1 MANNHTCSNC
11 NSRGHKVAYGVGL
24 AALAAATAGA
34 YFLYGTKKGAKTRKQ
49 IKGWMLK
56 AKGEVLEKLEGMKD
70 ISQEAYEKVIDE
82 VEAKYKAV
90 KNIDQKDIAAFGKE
104 LKSHW
109 KDIKKEV
116 DKKINPK
123 KKKSRK

>member
-1 MANNHTCSNC
+1 MANNHSCAKC
-11 NSRGHKVAYGVGL
+11 NSKGHKVAYGVGL

-34 YFLYGTKKGAKTRKQ
+34 YFLYGTKQGVKTRKQ

-56 AKGEVLEKLEGMKD
+56 AKGEILEKMENMQD
-70 ISQEAYEKVIDE
+70 ISEEAYDKVIDE
-82 VEAKYKAV
+82 VQAKYKAV
-90 KNIDQKDIAAFGKE
+90 KNIDKKDLEDFGKE
-104 LKSHW
+104 LKAHW

-123 KKKSRK
+123 KGKKK

>member
-1 MANNHTCSNC
+1 MANNHSCTNC
-11 NSRGHKVAYGVGL
+11 GSKVHKVAWGVGV

-34 YFLYGTKKGAKTRKQ
+34 YFFYGTKKGAKARKQ

-56 AKGEVLEKLEGMKD
+56 AKGEVLEKLEGMQD
-70 ISQEAYEKVIDE
+70 ISEEAYKKVIDE
-82 VEAKYKAV
+82 VGAKYKAV
-90 KNIDQKDIAAFGKE
+90 KNIDSKDLEAFAKE

-116 DKKINPK
+116 DKKISPK
-123 KKKSRK
+123 KKKGKK

>member
-1 MANNHTCSNC
+1 MANNHSCSSC
-11 NSRGHKVAYGVGL
+11 NSKGHKVAYGIGL

-34 YFLYGTKKGAKTRKQ
+34 YFLYGTKQGAKTRKQ

-70 ISQEAYEKVIDE
+70 ISQEAYDKVIDE

-123 KKKSRK
+123 KRKKK